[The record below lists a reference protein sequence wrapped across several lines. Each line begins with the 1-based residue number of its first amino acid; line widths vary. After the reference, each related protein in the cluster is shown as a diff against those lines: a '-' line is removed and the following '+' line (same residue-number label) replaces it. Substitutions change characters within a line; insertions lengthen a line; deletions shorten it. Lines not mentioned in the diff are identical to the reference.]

1 MMRKFLF
8 LYMLMLLPLVASA
21 EEDVSIDGIA
31 YELDSDTN
39 EATVICNF
47 YANAATGAIVIPESV
62 TYKGVTYAVT
72 SIGKY
77 AFQGRQDVTS
87 ISIPNSVKK
96 IGSEAFKSCINLT
109 SITIGNS
116 VESIRESAFQGC
128 TGLTSIAFPNS
139 LESIG
144 ESAFRQC
151 TGLTSITLPNS
162 LEEIREYA
170 FYACIGLSSVT
181 MGDGLTWIGDY
192 AFCDCSRLQ
201 SITIPHRVT
210 YVGMYAFQNCTGVKS
225 LTIENG
231 VTYIA
236 YFAFAGCSALRAITI
251 PNSVTYLGE
260 YAFYD
265 CIGLSSV
272 TSLRDIPISFYE
284 TVFKGE
290 DGTFTSATLYVPKGT
305 KAKYEATSAWNKF
318 QKIEE
323 IPVTNG
329 VVIDGIYYNLYS
341 ETNQAEVTNRLGGDV
356 KGKGSYSGS
365 VVIPS
370 TVNYGGVKYNVTSI
384 GNRAFWGSS
393 GLTSVTIHN
402 SVKEMGYYA
411 FESCTGLTSFTIP
424 NSIKRLS
431 EGVFQGC
438 SGLTSITIPNSV
450 TSIGHSAFSG
460 CSGLTSVTIPN
471 SVTSLEPYAFKGC
484 SSLYSITIPNSVTSI
499 AARVFWE
506 CSGLTYVT
514 IPASVT
520 SIGEGVFHNC
530 SSLVSV
536 TSWITNPF
544 EINENVFWIKG
555 VFNTSATLYVPKG
568 TKAKYQATPAWNMF
582 KKIEEKVQKG
592 DVNEDGAVDVAD
604 IATIIDVMAK
614 GIYDPVADV
623 NGDMGIDVADIAT
636 IIDIMSGNYVEPEPE
651 PEVIMVYKTCP
662 DGNHPHWI
670 DLGLTSGT
678 VWACCNEGALTPEER
693 GGYYTF
699 DEAQAYNPPS
709 MDQIDEL
716 INNTTSEWITQNGVS
731 GRKFTGSNGG
741 AVFLPAAGHIRSGEL
756 YYDCTLG
763 YYWSSKSNGS
773 AYAYG
778 LSFGSG
784 GTSTFSWDSR
794 TLGHSVRPVRKD

>member
-1 MMRKFLF
+1 MKIITFLF
-8 LYMLMLLPLVASA
+8 MLMLLPVMASA
-21 EEDVSIDGIA
+21 EDVVSIDGIA

-39 EATVICNF
+39 EAIVIHNVF
-47 YANAATGAIVIPESV
+47 ANAATGAIVIPESV
-62 TYKGVTYAVT
+62 TYKGVVYSVT
-72 SIGKY
+72 SIGDY
-77 AFQGRQDVTS
+77 AFQSRKDVTS
-87 ISIPNSVKK
+87 ISIPNSVKE

-109 SITIGNS
+109 SVTIGNS
-116 VESIRESAFQGC
+116 VETIGQYAFYGC
-128 TGLTSIAFPNS
+128 TSLTSITLPNS
-139 LESIG
+139 LEKIRNN
-144 ESAFRQC
+144 AFLQC

-162 LEEIREYA
+162 LEEIGESA
-170 FYACIGLSSVT
+170 FQGCVALTSVT
-181 MGDGLTWIGDY
+181 MGDGLTSIGMK
-192 AFCDCSRLQ
+192 AFYDCSRLQ

-210 YVGMYAFQNCTGVKS
+210 NIGISSFQKCTGLKS

-231 VTYIA
+231 VTSIA
-236 YFAFAGCSALRAITI
+236 YFAFADCSALRSITI
-251 PNSVTYLGE
+251 PNSVMSLGD
-260 YAFYD
+260 YAFSN
-265 CIGLSSV
+265 CFGLNSV
-272 TSLRDIPISFYE
+272 TSLKDIPIKLYE
-284 TVFKGE
+284 TVFNDN
-290 DGTFTSATLYVPKGT
+290 DGNFTSATLYVPKGT

-323 IPVTNG
+323 LPVVNG
-329 VVIDGIYYNLYS
+329 VLIDGIYYNLYS
-341 ETNQAEVTNRLGGDV
+341 ETSEAEVTNRLGGDV
-356 KGKGSYSGS
+356 KGKGSYSGV
-365 VVIPS
+365 VVIPP

-384 GNRAFWGSS
+384 GNRAFFGSS
-393 GLTSVTIHN
+393 DLTSVTIPN
-402 SVKEMGYYA
+402 SVTDMGYYA
-411 FESCTGLTSFTIP
+411 FESCTGLASITIP
-424 NSIKRLS
+424 NSVKSLK

-438 SGLTSITIPNSV
+438 SGLTSVTIPNSV

-460 CSGLTSVTIPN
+460 CSSLPSIKIPN
-471 SVTSLEPYAFKGC
+471 SVKSLEPYAFNGC
-484 SSLYSITIPNSVTSI
+484 SRLYSITIPNSVTSI

-530 SSLVSV
+530 SSLTSV

-568 TKAKYQATPAWNMF
+568 TKAKYEATPAWNLF

-604 IATIIDVMAK
+604 IATIIDLMAK
-614 GIYDPVADV
+614 SIYDPAVDV
-623 NGDMGIDVADIAT
+623 NGDIGIDVADIAEV
-636 IIDIMSGNYVEPEPE
+636 IDIMSGKVVEPEPK
-651 PEVIMVYKTCP
+651 PEEIIVYKACP

-670 DLGLTSGT
+670 DLGLPSGT
-678 VWACCNEGALTPEER
+678 VWACCNEGASSPEEY

-709 MDQIDEL
+709 MDQIEEL
-716 INNTTSEWITQNGVS
+716 LNNTTSEWITQNGGV

-741 AVFLPAAGHIRSGEL
+741 AVFLPAAGHVQSGEF
-756 YYDCTLG
+756 YNGGILG
-763 YYWSSKSNGS
+763 YYWSSKPNGS

-784 GTSTFSWDSR
+784 GTSIFSWDSR
-794 TLGHSVRPVRKD
+794 NLGRSVRPVRKN

>member
-1 MMRKFLF
+1 
-8 LYMLMLLPLVASA
+8 MLTLLPVMASSA
-21 EEDVSIDGIA
+21 EPVKIGDNFYNLNSSTLEAEVTNSAGGDPVEFGSYYGSVSIPNSVKASDGKS
-31 YELDSDTN
+31 Y
-39 EATVICNF
+39 TVTRIGDRAFVRC
-47 YANAATGAIVIPESV
+47 S
-62 TYKGVTYAVT
+62 GVTSIRIRSSVT

-77 AFQGRQDVTS
+77 AFFDCSGLTSVTIPSDVTS
-87 ISIPNSVKK
+87 IEDGTFINC
-96 IGSEAFKSCINLT
+96 KSLP
-109 SITIGNS
+109 SITIPDG
-116 VESIRESAFQGC
+116 VTSIGESAFQGC
-128 TGLTSIAFPNS
+128 SGLT
-139 LESIG
+139 
-144 ESAFRQC
+144 
-151 TGLTSITLPNS
+151 
-162 LEEIREYA
+162 
-170 FYACIGLSSVT
+170 SVT
-181 MGDGLTWIGDY
+181 MGNNV
-192 AFCDCSRLQ
+192 
-201 SITIPHRVT
+201 ITI
-210 YVGMYAFQNCTGVKS
+210 GKGAFGYCSGLKS
-225 LTIENG
+225 
-231 VTYIA
+231 
-236 YFAFAGCSALRAITI
+236 ITI
-251 PNSVTYLGE
+251 PNSVTSIGSYAFCYCTGLTSVTIPSGVKSIGE
-260 YAFYD
+260 YAFSECSD
-265 CIGLSSV
+265 LTSV
-272 TSLRDIPISFYE
+272 TSLMENPIVINE
-284 TVFKGE
+284 NVFS
-290 DGTFTSATLYVPKGT
+290 DYTSATLYVPFGT
-305 KAKYEATSAWNKF
+305 KAIYKATRAWFMF
-318 QKIEE
+318 QE
-323 IPVTNG
+323 IREIIPL
-329 VVIDGIYYNLYS
+329 IDGIYYNLYAETS
-341 ETNQAEVTNRLGGDV
+341 EAEVTNRLGGDV

-393 GLTSVTIHN
+393 GLTSVTIPN
-402 SVKEMGYYA
+402 GVKEMGYYA
-411 FESCTGLTSFTIP
+411 FESCTDLTSFTIP

-460 CSGLTSVTIPN
+460 CNGLTSVTIPN
-471 SVTSLEPYAFKGC
+471 SVTSLENYAFSTC
-484 SSLYSITIPNSVTSI
+484 SSLTSVTIPNSVTSLG
-499 AARVFWE
+499 ARVFWE
-506 CSGLTYVT
+506 CSGLTSVS

-582 KKIEEKVQKG
+582 QKIEEKVQKG

-636 IIDIMSGNYVEPEPE
+636 IIDIMSGNYVEPEPQ

-678 VWACCNEGALTPEER
+678 VWACCNEGALMPEIY
-693 GGYYTF
+693 GNYYTF

-709 MDQIDEL
+709 IDQIDEL
-716 INNTTSEWITQNGVS
+716 VNNTTSEWITQNGVS

-741 AVFLPAAGHIRSGEL
+741 AVFLPAAGHIQSGEF
-756 YYDCTLG
+756 YYGGTLG
-763 YYWSSKSNGS
+763 YYWSSKPNGS

-794 TLGHSVRPVRKD
+794 NLGRSVRPVR